1 VHGQSAAPAPMASQA
16 EPPAT
21 PPAGLACTPS
31 KRERDSGGSSSSCEP
46 RVSKVRF
53 SHVTVRELGMEI
65 WGGGG
70 VPADDG
76 PPLGLSWDLQS
87 TRHVNIDDWE
97 AEREQSRTP
106 KDSYCFEGCVEPNV
120 RRQMLLGA
128 GSTHKQ
134 IKAATKAVAQLN
146 QDRWKASEVLFG
158 DAWLFRAPGRAE
170 PLELLAMLG
179 QPEGRG
185 FELKVANWDC
195 AEACARELA
204 KPLNVSPEALLLAA
218 DDDEGSG
225 EESGEESSAEEGIAW
240 SAATAAMQGLA
251 EQAVLMIRCESE
263 GAGAHAHGLGL
274 AFLGRIVGCVANAH
288 IASQVLHSRRGNV
301 SVVLRGWAEDKIEAD
316 WSEDEPDEFCISPLH

>member
-1 VHGQSAAPAPMASQA
+1 V
-16 EPPAT
+16 
-21 PPAGLACTPS
+21 
-31 KRERDSGGSSSSCEP
+31 
-46 RVSKVRF
+46 
-53 SHVTVRELGMEI
+53 
-65 WGGGG
+65 
-70 VPADDG
+70 
-76 PPLGLSWDLQS
+76 LQ
-87 TRHVNIDDWE
+87 
-97 AEREQSRTP
+97 
-106 KDSYCFEGCVEPNV
+106 
-120 RRQMLLGA
+120 
-128 GSTHKQ
+128 
-134 IKAATKAVAQLN
+134 
-146 QDRWKASEVLFG
+146 ASEVLFG

-288 IASQVLHSRRGNV
+288 IASQARARCMHAPRRPCARAAHARAV
-301 SVVLRGWAEDKIEAD
+301 ALRFVALAACCLLVVTARASCALLIAD
-316 WSEDEPDEFCISPLH
+316 CLMLDCWLLIAGC

>member
-1 VHGQSAAPAPMASQA
+1 VCVRYVRTGRGGTPRTELGLHEHPRRDTISGAVVSSASLPLLGRRLREGSLAGCGGAYVRRRTSERVHGQSAAPAPMASQA

-146 QDRWKASEVLFG
+146 QDRWKV
-158 DAWLFRAPGRAE
+158 R
-170 PLELLAMLG
+170 
-179 QPEGRG
+179 
-185 FELKVANWDC
+185 
-195 AEACARELA
+195 
-204 KPLNVSPEALLLAA
+204 SPTCPHLVP
-218 DDDEGSG
+218 S
-225 EESGEESSAEEGIAW
+225 
-240 SAATAAMQGLA
+240 ATARLA
-251 EQAVLMIRCESE
+251 TARPATC
-263 GAGAHAHGLGL
+263 A
-274 AFLGRIVGCVANAH
+274 
-288 IASQVLHSRRGNV
+288 
-301 SVVLRGWAEDKIEAD
+301 
-316 WSEDEPDEFCISPLH
+316 